1 MVLTALFAVDISSSL
16 QRVTSAVLTW
26 FDLIVRLFSWGFD
39 WVSAGFLPSGPQVP
53 RAQGWSWTIVFNEA
67 TSWEL
72 LAICDW
78 SYGQGQCP
86 LFHFVWLLV
95 GENRFHLF
103 FCLGFCRQ
111 HRRSLAAPGVSGS
124 ANRRP
129 GNACNT
135 PSGAFI
141 RSPLGL
147 LFSFSFAVS
156 WYLVFR
162 FFVFLVGGG
171 GTLGPV
177 VLGVVNQT
185 PASSLVDERG
195 GWDGDRYSLWVFFLI
210 HRQRRLF
217 HCRSIAISTVR
228 SARRRRR

>member
-103 FCLGFCRQ
+103 FCLRFCRQ

-162 FFVFLVGGG
+162 FFSFFRFFGWEGGD
-171 GTLGPV
+171 LGAGRPRRRKSDAGV
-177 VLGVVNQT
+177 VLGGRTRRVGWRSLFSLGFF
-185 PASSLVDERG
+185 PHSSPTKAVSLSF
-195 GWDGDRYSLWVFFLI
+195 DRN
-210 HRQRRLF
+210 
-217 HCRSIAISTVR
+217 
-228 SARRRRR
+228 